1 MIKQIL
7 IVEDNEDNSLLVEK
21 ILTYYGFGTAVALN
35 GKSALDYCAL
45 HQPDLI
51 LMDLSLPDMDGIEVA
66 RLLRKNT
73 RYQQVPMIALTANTM
88 RGIQE
93 RAQEAGLNAFLTK
106 PILPSDLILLIRSY
120 LKT

>member
-35 GKSALDYCAL
+35 GKSALDYSAL

-66 RLLRKNT
+66 R
-73 RYQQVPMIALTANTM
+73 I
-88 RGIQE
+88 
-93 RAQEAGLNAFLTK
+93 
-106 PILPSDLILLIRSY
+106 
-120 LKT
+120 

>member
-1 MIKQIL
+1 
-7 IVEDNEDNSLLVEK
+7 
-21 ILTYYGFGTAVALN
+21 
-35 GKSALDYCAL
+35 
-45 HQPDLI
+45 
-51 LMDLSLPDMDGIEVA
+51 MDGIEVA
-66 RLLRKNT
+66 RLLQKNT